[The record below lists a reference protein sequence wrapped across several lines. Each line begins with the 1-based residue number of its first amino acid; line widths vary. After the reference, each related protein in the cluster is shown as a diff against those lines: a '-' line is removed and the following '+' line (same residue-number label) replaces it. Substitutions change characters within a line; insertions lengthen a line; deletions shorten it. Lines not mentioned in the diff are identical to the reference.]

1 MLVLSPMRRF
11 AEQPGLFD
19 SSPDSPSGSLVDQL
33 DEHPGEEFIQG
44 IRDELCETLALAR
57 GAESHPWSD
66 MTMTYMVEMRFN
78 SMSRWLPRKEAIALR
93 KAFAAEMDR
102 LYEAAGEMRPEVPG
116 TDPG

>member
-1 MLVLSPMRRF
+1 MPRF

-19 SSPDSPSGSLVDQL
+19 PPPDSPNSSLVDQL

-44 IRDELCETLALAR
+44 IRDDLQATLALAR
-57 GAESHPWSD
+57 GAASFPWANL
-66 MTMTYMVEMRFN
+66 TKTYMVEMQFN
-78 SMSRWLPRKEAIALR
+78 SMSRWLPRKEAIELR

-116 TDPG
+116 ADPA

>member
-1 MLVLSPMRRF
+1 MHRF

-19 SSPDSPSGSLVDQL
+19 SPANSPNASLVDQL

-57 GAESHPWSD
+57 GSDSFPWAD
-66 MTMTYMVEMRFN
+66 LTQTYMVEMRFN
-78 SMSRWLPRKEAIALR
+78 SMSRWLARPEAVALR
-93 KAFAAEMDR
+93 KAFAAEMDQ

-116 TDPG
+116 PDPD